1 MATKTTST
9 GNRGIFMD
17 LNNSIYMLTC
27 YLFNYLI
34 VLRRHAQ
41 QSKNNER

>member
-1 MATKTTST
+1 MAKNVTTT
-9 GNRGIFMD
+9 GNWGVLID

-34 VLRRHAQ
+34 VLRRHAMR
-41 QSKNNER
+41 SRSH